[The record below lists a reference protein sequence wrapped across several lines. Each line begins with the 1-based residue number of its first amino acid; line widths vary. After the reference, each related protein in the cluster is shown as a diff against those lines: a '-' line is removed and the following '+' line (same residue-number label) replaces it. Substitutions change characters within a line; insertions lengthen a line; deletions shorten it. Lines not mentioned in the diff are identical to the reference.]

1 MNEGTLKTSKEAHA
15 YTPGLKVKRSLKAR
29 RIRRLPVLGRVHVE
43 VGEVVDFLT
52 PIAETKVPGA
62 PHVVNAANELG
73 VFPKSLKEYLMKDI
87 GERVSEGEKIAGFKA
102 FFGLMKKYVL
112 SPIDGYVETVSP
124 VSGQIIL
131 REDPVPITVNA
142 YVSGKVVEVMERE
155 GAVVETNAAL
165 VQGIFGIGGETH
177 GVIKVVMD
185 DPKTRLE
192 SNLMTPDCKGKV
204 LVGGSLVTKDFIE
217 KAAEIG
223 AVGIVTGGIRDIDL
237 EEILG
242 YEIGVA
248 ITGQEEIGLTLIIT
262 EGFGRMA
269 MNPRTLEIFKE
280 FEGKMVAMNGA
291 TQIRAG
297 VIRPEVIIPHQLPVE
312 KDSEDELAGGM
323 KPGTQIR
330 IIREPHFGALGTI
343 VNLHVDLKKVATE
356 SYVRVVEVELESGE
370 RVLVPRANVEII
382 ET

>member
-1 MNEGTLKTSKEAHA
+1 MNEGILKISKEAHA
-15 YTPGLKVKRSLKAR
+15 YTPGLKVKRSLKVR
-29 RIRRLPVLGRVHVE
+29 RVRRLPVLGDVHVK
-43 VGEVVDFLT
+43 VGEVVEFLT
-52 PIAETKVPGA
+52 PIVDTKIPGVPY
-62 PHVVNAANELG
+62 VVNAANELG
-73 VFPKSLKEYLMKDI
+73 VFPKSLGEYMMKDV
-87 GERVSEGEKIAGFKA
+87 GERVSEGEKIAGFTA
-102 FFGLMKKYVL
+102 FFGFMKKYVL
-112 SPIDGYVETVSP
+112 SPIDGYIETVST

-131 REDPVPITVNA
+131 REDPVPLMVNA
-142 YVSGKVVEVMERE
+142 YISGKVVEVMERE

-177 GVIKVVMD
+177 GRIKIIMD
-185 DPKTRLE
+185 DPKTRLTTD
-192 SNLMTPDCKGKV
+192 LITPECKGKV

-217 KAAEIG
+217 KAANIG

-248 ITGQEEIGLTLIIT
+248 ITGHEDIGLKLIIT
-262 EGFGRMA
+262 EGFGMMA

-280 FEGKMVAMNGA
+280 FEGQMAAMNGS

-297 VIRPEVIIPHQLPVE
+297 VIRPEVIIPHQLPAE

-323 KPGTQIR
+323 KPGTPIR
-330 IIREPHFGALGTI
+330 IIREPHFGALGTVI
-343 VNLHVDLKKVATE
+343 NLHVDLKKVATE
-356 SYVRVVEVELESGE
+356 SYVRVVEVKLESGE
-370 RVLVPRANVEII
+370 RVMVPRANVEII

>member
-1 MNEGTLKTSKEAHA
+1 MNEGILKISTEAHA
-15 YTPGLKVKRSLKAR
+15 YTPGLKVKRSLRDR
-29 RIRRLPVLGRVHVE
+29 RVRRLPVLGDVHAKI
-43 VGEVVDFLT
+43 GEVVDFLT
-52 PIAETKVPGA
+52 PIVDTKIPGVPY
-62 PHVVNAANELG
+62 VVNAANELG
-73 VFPKSLKEYLMKDI
+73 VFPKSLGEYMMKDV
-87 GERVSEGEKIAGFKA
+87 GESVSEGEQIAGFTA
-102 FFGLMKKYVL
+102 FFGLMKKHVL
-112 SPIDGYVETVSP
+112 SPIDGYIETVSK

-131 REDPVPITVNA
+131 REDPVPLMVNA
-142 YVSGKVVEVMERE
+142 YISGKVVEVMERE

-177 GVIKVVMD
+177 GRIKILMD
-185 DPKTRLE
+185 DPKTRLTVD
-192 SNLMTPDCKGKV
+192 LITPECKGKV

-217 KAAEIG
+217 KAANIG

-248 ITGQEEIGLTLIIT
+248 ITGHEDIGLKLIIT
-262 EGFGRMA
+262 EGFGMMA

-280 FEGKMVAMNGA
+280 FEGQMAAMNGS

-297 VIRPEVIIPHQLPVE
+297 VIRPEVIIPHQLPAKKEVE
-312 KDSEDELAGGM
+312 NELAGGM

-330 IIREPHFGALGTI
+330 IIREPHFGALGTVI
-343 VNLHVDLKKVATE
+343 NLHVDLKKVATE
-356 SYVRVVEVELESGE
+356 SYVRVVEVKLESGK
-370 RVLVPRANVEII
+370 RVMVPRANVEII